1 MAEEAD
7 PLPPEILAEYAQD
20 CRLLLSRAR
29 EAAGAPGWASE
40 EAPRR
45 VVREAAHR
53 LAGSAGL
60 YGFDSAG
67 ALAATLE
74 ADLAAGAPS
83 AADVRARLDALARAL
98 NAD

>member
-1 MAEEAD
+1 MTGDAD
-7 PLPPEILAEYAQD
+7 PLPPEILAQYAQD

-29 EAAGAPGWASE
+29 DAARSDNWQIDA
-40 EAPRR
+40 APRV

-60 YGFDSAG
+60 YGFDPAG

-74 ADLAAGAPS
+74 ADLAAGVPP